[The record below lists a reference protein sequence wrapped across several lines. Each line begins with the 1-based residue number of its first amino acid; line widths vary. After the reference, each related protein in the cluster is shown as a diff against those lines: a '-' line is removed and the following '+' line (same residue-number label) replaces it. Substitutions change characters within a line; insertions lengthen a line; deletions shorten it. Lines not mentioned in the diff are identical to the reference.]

1 MNLAEWDVVKEL
13 LLQNEKGSIAKAID
27 CMASATA
34 TLGDPLGD
42 AAAAEELVGQALAHL
57 GEARG
62 YRNAVVDLEE
72 ANLLD

>member
-1 MNLAEWDVVKEL
+1 MNLAEWDVIKEL
-13 LLQNEKGSIAKAID
+13 LQQSEKGSIAKAID
-27 CMASATA
+27 CMASATS

-42 AAAAEELVGQALAHL
+42 AEAAEGLVGEALAHL

-72 ANLLD
+72 ADLVD